1 MNLPRL
7 LTLLISL
14 SFTTLLSASDVD
26 DPFLWL
32 EEVQGEKAIS
42 WVKQQN
48 AISTTELE
56 AHPEFKIL
64 KEKNL
69 KVYESKE
76 RIPSIVQ
83 RGQYYYNFWKDDVHV
98 RGIYRR
104 TTLAEYRKSDPKWET
119 VLDFDAIAKEEGE
132 NWVYKGMNC
141 LYPDANLCLVNLS
154 RGGADATVVR
164 EFDMRTKK
172 FVEGGFELPEAKSR
186 ISWIDE
192 NSIYVGTDFGDDSLT
207 TSGYPRIAKH
217 WKRGTPLTEAKQV
230 FEGKVDAVASSTL
243 RVFSKSGNVDITVEV
258 PTFFT
263 NIVHILQ
270 DGNWIIVNK
279 PDSANLAGYFNK
291 QVFIQLKEEWKVANK
306 TYPAGAV
313 IYENLDKILAN
324 NADYKTF
331 VTNTDTKIVS
341 SISFTKSAILVSWL
355 DNVVS
360 VLEHYTLSDDGT
372 YKVKQV
378 ELESNGRI
386 TVNDTSENSDD
397 FFVTYEN
404 FLQPDSLFHV
414 NGTTLATEKL
424 KQLPAFFDATP
435 YESQQYFATSKDGTR
450 VPYFVVMAKNMK
462 LNGKNPT
469 LLYGYGGFE
478 ISMRPS
484 YSATVGMDWLAQGG
498 TYVLG
503 GIRGGG
509 EYGPAWHRAALKTNR
524 HKSYEDFEAIAKDL
538 IKRKITSP
546 KHLGIRGGSNGGLLM
561 GAMLTRSPH
570 LFNAVISQVPLLDM
584 LRFHKLLAGA
594 SWMGEFGNPE
604 NPDERTYLESYSPYH
619 NVDKDTDYPRAL
631 FTTSTRDDRVHP
643 GHARKMVAKMK
654 ALGHDVMYYE
664 NMEGGHGGAANNKQS
679 AYLNAL
685 IYTYLIHQLK

>member
-1 MNLPRL
+1 MNLQRI
-7 LTLLISL
+7 LTLLMSL
-14 SFTTLLSASDVD
+14 SFTSIISASDVE

-56 AHPEFKIL
+56 AHPEFKL
-64 KEKNL
+64 LNEKNL
-69 KVYESKE
+69 KVYQSKE
-76 RIPSIVQ
+76 RIPNITQ
-83 RGQYYYNFWKDDVHV
+83 RGTHFYNFWQDDVHI

-104 TTLAEYRKSDPKWET
+104 TTLAEYRKAEPKWET
-119 VLDFDAIAKEEGE
+119 VLDFDAIAKTEGE

-141 LYPDANLCLVNLS
+141 LYPDSNLCLINLS

-172 FVEGGFELPEAKSR
+172 FVEGGFELAEAKSS

-192 NSIYVGTDFGDDSLT
+192 NSIYVGTDFGGDSMT
-207 TSGYPRIAKH
+207 TSGYPRIAKR
-217 WKRGTPLTEAKQV
+217 WKRGTPLEAAEQV
-230 FEGKVDAVASSTL
+230 FEGKVDAVGSFTS
-243 RVFSKSGNVDITVEV
+243 RVFSKSGNVDITVDV

-270 DGNWIIVNK
+270 DGKWITLNK
-279 PDSANLAGYFNK
+279 PDSADLSGYFNK
-291 QVFIQLKEEWKVANK
+291 QVFIQLKEEWQVGNK

-313 IYENLDKILAN
+313 IYDHIDKIIAN
-324 NADYKTF
+324 EADYKIF
-331 VTNTDTKIVS
+331 VTNTKTKIVS
-341 SISFTKSAILVSWL
+341 NISFTKSAILVNWL
-355 DNVVS
+355 DDVKS
-360 VLEHYTLSDDGT
+360 VLEHYTLNDDGT
-372 YKVKQV
+372 YTIKKIA
-378 ELESNGRI
+378 LESNGRI
-386 TVNDTSENSDD
+386 TVNGTNENSDD

-404 FLQPDSLFHV
+404 FLKSDSLFYV
-414 NGTTLATEKL
+414 NGKTLAVDNL
-424 KQLPAFFDATP
+424 KQLPEFFDASP

-450 VPYFVVMAKNMK
+450 VPYFVVAPKGME

-484 YSATVGMDWLAQGG
+484 YSATIGMDWLAQGG
-498 TYVLG
+498 VYVLG
-503 GIRGGG
+503 NIRGGG
-509 EYGPAWHRAALKTNR
+509 EYGPTWHRAALKTNR
-524 HKSYEDFEAIAKDL
+524 HKSYEDFEAIARDL

-561 GAMLTRSPH
+561 GAMLTRSPE
-570 LFNAVISQVPLLDM
+570 LFNAVVCQVPLLDM

-594 SWMGEFGNPE
+594 SWMGEYGDPE
-604 NPDERTYLESYSPYH
+604 NSDERTYLESYSPYH
-619 NVDKDTDYPRAL
+619 NVKKDTQYPRAF

-664 NMEGGHGGAANNKQS
+664 NIEGGHGGAANQKQS
-679 AYLNAL
+679 AYMNAL
-685 IYTYLIHQLK
+685 IYTYLIHQLR